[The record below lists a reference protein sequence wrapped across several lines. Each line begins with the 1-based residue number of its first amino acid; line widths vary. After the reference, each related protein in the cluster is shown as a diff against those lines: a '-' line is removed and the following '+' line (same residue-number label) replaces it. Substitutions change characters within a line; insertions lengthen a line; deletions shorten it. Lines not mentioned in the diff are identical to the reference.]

1 MINKDYILRLVE
13 RFGRE
18 LAIILHLRKIN
29 HHEEALI
36 AIDDLLLRNTGLTT
50 HFINSAP
57 EDMLLRMISPLGL
70 LNLDKCLWIAV
81 LLKEEGNIYA
91 EMGKTDESYYRYV
104 KSLRFFMEAS
114 FSDRTI
120 KDVDIA
126 SATDELLLKLEEYE
140 LPFLTKTQLFRYF
153 ELTGNYSKAEDI
165 LFEMVESDE
174 PAAQDQ
180 IVPGR
185 EFYQRL
191 LKKQDADLQMGGL
204 TRQQVEQRLGKLA
217 NLAQLDI

>member
-18 LAIILHLRKIN
+18 LAIILHLRKSN
-29 HHEEALI
+29 RHEEALI
-36 AIDDLLLRNTGLTT
+36 AIDDLFLRNTGLTT

-57 EDMLLRMISPLGL
+57 EDMLLKMISPLGL

-81 LLKEEGNIYA
+81 LLKEEGDIYT
-91 EMGKTDESYYRYV
+91 EMGNTDEGYYRYI
-104 KSLRFFMEAS
+104 KSLRFFIEAALTGKV
-114 FSDRTI
+114 F

-126 SATDELLLKLEEYE
+126 SATGEILQKLEEFE
-140 LPFLTKTQLFRYF
+140 LPFSLKACLFRYF
-153 ELTGNYSKAEDI
+153 ELTGSYSRAEDI

-174 PAAQDQ
+174 PNAQEM
-180 IVPGR
+180 IEPGQ

-191 LKKQDADLQMGGL
+191 LKKQDADLLAGGL
-204 TRQQVEQRLGKLA
+204 TRQMVEEGLENLG
-217 NLAQLDI
+217 